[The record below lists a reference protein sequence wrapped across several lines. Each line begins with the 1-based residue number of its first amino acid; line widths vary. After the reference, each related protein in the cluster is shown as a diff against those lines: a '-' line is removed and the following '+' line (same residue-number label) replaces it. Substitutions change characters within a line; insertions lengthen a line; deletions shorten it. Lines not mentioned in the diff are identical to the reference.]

1 MEYIPAILTVA
12 SVHFLA
18 LMSPGPDFILTVQS
32 SLLRSRKAGIYS
44 ALGLATGMGVHVAY
58 SLAGIGF
65 LISRS
70 ILLFSVLKYLGA
82 AYLIYIGYKALR
94 SKKESYQVKDG
105 AKAAITFGQ
114 AWRTAFITNV
124 TNPKV
129 TLFFLSV
136 FTLVINP
143 HTPLYIQLIMG
154 LEMVAATFL
163 WFSLVAI
170 VFSHR
175 LLQGRVQNVQYYAEK
190 FLGAVLVLLGLKL
203 ATASR

>member
-1 MEYIPAILTVA
+1 MEYLPAILTVA

-18 LMSPGPDFILTVQS
+18 LISPGPDFILTVQS
-32 SLLRSRKAGIYS
+32 SLLRSRKAGIYT
-44 ALGLATGMGVHVAY
+44 ALGLATGMGIHVIY

-70 ILLFSVLKYLGA
+70 ILLFSVMKYLGA
-82 AYLIYIGYKALR
+82 AYLIYLGYRALR
-94 SKKESYQVKDG
+94 SKKESYSIKDG
-105 AKAAITFGQ
+105 DETESTFGQ
-114 AWRTAFITNV
+114 VWRAAFITNV

-136 FTLVINP
+136 FTLVISPN
-143 HTPLYIQLIMG
+143 TPLYIQLIMG
-154 LEMVAATFL
+154 LEMTLATFL

-175 LLQGRVQNVQYYAEK
+175 ALQGRVQNVQYYAEK
-190 FLGAVLVLLGLKL
+190 FLGAMLILLGLKL